1 MAIIFL
7 ASTAGAPGVTAAAC
21 ALALNWPKPA
31 ILVEADTSK
40 TSSIIPGAL
49 RGQVYHS
56 TGLTEAAVADQ
67 YGALTPDKLW
77 EQTVEISEN
86 KVLIPGFKSLQGAA
100 GAGAHFWRSLVDAL
114 RPYEAAGYDILI
126 DGGRLHTND
135 ARLPLIREA
144 DSITLFSD
152 RTLPAV
158 ASILSHWRSLDDNH
172 NPVPEWL
179 MTALN
184 DIGHS
189 GYVDLALVER
199 ATTQETWPVKEV
211 TKQIGINLLGTI
223 PWDPRGA
230 AIYALGA
237 PTARGD
243 RTAYARAIGALLHSY
258 SDVLNTRTYS
268 TADNW
273 EAQS

>member
-1 MAIIFL
+1 MSGRRRRGASRSRSARRRRRSRAFWPDPADHPLFWSPTGQLHAI
-7 ASTAGAPGVTAAAC
+7 S
-21 ALALNWPKPA
+21 
-31 ILVEADTSK
+31 
-40 TSSIIPGAL
+40 
-49 RGQVYHS
+49 
-56 TGLTEAAVADQ
+56 
-67 YGALTPDKLW
+67 
-77 EQTVEISEN
+77 
-86 KVLIPGFKSLQGAA
+86 
-100 GAGAHFWRSLVDAL
+100 
-114 RPYEAAGYDILI
+114 
-126 DGGRLHTND
+126 
-135 ARLPLIREA
+135 
-144 DSITLFSD
+144 
-152 RTLPAV
+152 
-158 ASILSHWRSLDDNH
+158 
-172 NPVPEWL
+172 
-179 MTALN
+179 
-184 DIGHS
+184 
-189 GYVDLALVER
+189 LVER